1 MQPSSGYKTFQ
12 GAHSSC
18 LLFSQCKDYSLRML
32 IFAAILHR
40 LNNLR
45 RWLKLSLWI
54 DDVPDRDWPLSPH
67 DANAMHVCV
76 PESWPCH
83 RYPLLFACSIATL
96 SELNNSK
103 RISNIRQFSFYGP
116 ILPLSS
122 DFPPQTPT
130 PFFLI
135 SGQVLQ
141 LQWEKSNLYHREF
154 SIGRRP

>member
-1 MQPSSGYKTFQ
+1 MQPSSGYKIFQ
-12 GAHSSC
+12 GPHSSC
-18 LLFSQCKDYSLRML
+18 LLLFSQCEDYSLRMP
-32 IFAAILHR
+32 IFAATLHR
-40 LNNLR
+40 FNNLR
-45 RWLKLSLWI
+45 RWLKLSLWM
-54 DDVPDRDWPLSPH
+54 DDVPETGPSPCH

-76 PESWPCH
+76 PERWPCC
-83 RYPLLFACSIATL
+83 RSPLLSACSIATL

-103 RISNIRQFSFYGP
+103 HVSNIRQFCFYDP
-116 ILPLSS
+116 ILPLPS